1 MTDYFMAETQTNDPL
16 SSSLPSTGLSSPGPS
31 ATGQQPSSTDA
42 VPPINTSGSSSSSL
56 SAGASAGIG
65 VGAGVGVLV
74 LALLGW
80 LLYLRRNKVRVLH
93 KGTLSPTQEMRSTS
107 TAYYQHGSSSH
118 AVSKSPLHEA
128 PSSHDQSLPA
138 ELEGR

>member
-1 MTDYFMAETQTNDPL
+1 MTDFFMAETQTDDPL
-16 SSSLPSTGLSSPGPS
+16 SSSLPSTGLSSTGPS
-31 ATGQQPSSTDA
+31 ATGQQASSADT

-65 VGAGVGVLV
+65 VGAGVGVLA

-80 LLYLRRNKVRVLH
+80 LLYRRRNKVRVLH
-93 KGTLSPTQEMRSTS
+93 MGTSSPTQEIQSTP
-107 TAYYQHGSSSH
+107 TGYYQHGNSSR

-128 PSSHDQSLPA
+128 PSSQARSPVA

>member
-1 MTDYFMAETQTNDPL
+1 MAETQTNDPL
-16 SSSLPSTGLSSPGPS
+16 SSITPSTGLSSLGPS
-31 ATGQQPSSTDA
+31 ATGQQASSTDA

-74 LALLGW
+74 LALLAW
-80 LLYLRRNKVRVLH
+80 LIYRRRNKVRTSH
-93 KGTLSPTQEMRSTS
+93 KETSSPAQEIQSTS
-107 TAYYQHGSSSH
+107 TSYYQHGNSSR
-118 AVSKSPLHEA
+118 AASKSPLHEA
-128 PSSHDQSLPA
+128 PSSQARSPLA

>member
-16 SSSLPSTGLSSPGPS
+16 SNSLPSTGLSSPGPS
-31 ATGQQPSSTDA
+31 ATGQQASSTDA

-65 VGAGVGVLV
+65 VGAGVGMLV

-80 LLYLRRNKVRVLH
+80 LVYRRRNKVRTSY
-93 KGTLSPTQEMRSTS
+93 KEASSPAQEIQSTS
-107 TAYYQHGSSSH
+107 TDYY
-118 AVSKSPLHEA
+118 
-128 PSSHDQSLPA
+128 
-138 ELEGR
+138 